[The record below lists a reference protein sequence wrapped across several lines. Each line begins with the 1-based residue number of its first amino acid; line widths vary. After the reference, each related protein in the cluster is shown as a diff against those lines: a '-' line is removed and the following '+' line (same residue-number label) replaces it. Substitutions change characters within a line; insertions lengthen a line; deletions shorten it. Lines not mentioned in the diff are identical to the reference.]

1 MNELDHL
8 GQWEEF
14 LWLQGLHPGLELGD
28 GIFLVCMSEDIKQY
42 NHEND
47 PNHTSRALGCL

>member
-14 LWLQGLHPGLELGD
+14 LWLQGLHPELELGD

-42 NHEND
+42 NYEND